1 MVLEKFAA
9 EEFAVGEIPVVKI
22 ENIELFNTGKVFD
35 CGQCFRF
42 DRVENS
48 PHEVEFAGVAHGRYV
63 SFAQDKSTL
72 YIYNSTLDEYE
83 NIWKNY
89 LSLDTNYGEINRSIL
104 ALSDNKN
111 LASAI
116 EISSG
121 IRILRQHSWEALCS
135 FIISQNNNIPRIK
148 KLVAALCNATGK
160 GVNLAEKM
168 EGHIPENHRK
178 IAGNFAPFPTPEE
191 VLKLGVEGLRELKMG
206 FRAKYIFDAAEK
218 VSKGEISL
226 DFIRETN
233 DLNVAVNNLCKIQ
246 GVGPKVAACTLL
258 FGFNKLAS
266 FPVDVWIKRVIEKY
280 FDPDFSPEDLGE
292 FAGVAQQ
299 YLFYYERYLG
309 GDK

>member
-1 MVLEKFAA
+1 MGRIEYITNEGAPYVYLAD
-9 EEFAVGEIPVVKI
+9 IPKLDI
-22 ENIELFNTGKVFD
+22 FKTFD

-42 DRVENS
+42 DPVSLYGNKYEFGGVAYGKYVVFAQNS
-48 PHEVEFAGVAHGRYV
+48 PYEL
-63 SFAQDKSTL
+63 K
-72 YIYNSTLDEYE
+72 IYGTTPEEYE
-83 NIWKNY
+83 SLWRHY
-89 LSLDTNYGEINRSIL
+89 LALDTDYEAINSSIISATKSAHMEKAVLYG
-104 ALSDNKN
+104 D
-111 LASAI
+111 
-116 EISSG
+116 G
-121 IRILRQHSWEALCS
+121 IRILRQEPWECVCS

-168 EGHIPENHRK
+168 EGHIPENHRE
-178 IAGNFAPFPTPEE
+178 IAGNFSPFPTPEE

-226 DFIRETN
+226 DFIRGTD

-258 FGFNKLAS
+258 FGFNKLAA

-280 FDPDFSPEDLGE
+280 FDSDFSPEDLGE